1 MLSSGVSLGN
11 GRFLIHVD
19 AGESVEC
26 RGVRADDREGLS
38 ETPMVDIFN
47 VFRKRP
53 PKRGPQGFAR
63 RQADI
68 TALGDTIGDLLTN
81 PVRDAPPIAR
91 GTPRDV
97 PPVPQSRPARPAPE
111 TRRPET
117 PRPRAAANS
126 AATRTATRPGYLA
139 VHGVEK
145 SFGSRQV
152 VRGVSIYVR
161 RGEAVGLL
169 GPNGAGKTT
178 CST

>member
-1 MLSSGVSLGN
+1 
-11 GRFLIHVD
+11 
-19 AGESVEC
+19 
-26 RGVRADDREGLS
+26 
-38 ETPMVDIFN
+38 MVDIFN

-111 TRRPET
+111 THRPET

-152 VRGVSIYVR
+152 VRG
-161 RGEAVGLL
+161 
-169 GPNGAGKTT
+169 
-178 CST
+178 